1 MTQSELYK
9 VETRRLNEQ
18 VKRNIMRFPKDFMFQ
33 LSSKEFENLKS
44 QFATSGW
51 GGRRKLSNAFT
62 EQGVSML
69 SGV

>member
-1 MTQSELYK
+1 
-9 VETRRLNEQ
+9 
-18 VKRNIMRFPKDFMFQ
+18 MRFPKDFMFQ